1 MRRVIIILI
10 IIVLF
15 LLSTSCSLTNT
26 CSKNDNYKIDYYS
39 GGGFTGI
46 ESGVTINC
54 NGEVRFWERKPNTN
68 STTIDS
74 LRLND
79 KQIIEFNKM
88 LENPELFVYKN
99 ILKKMQM
106 VAEGVETCRSVCQL
120 SKKYKIET
128 PIANAVYKVLFEE
141 RDPVKVT
148 YELMSR
154 DMKAEDE

>member
-99 ILKKMQM
+99 IFRGNYTTHL
-106 VAEGVETCRSVCQL
+106 
-120 SKKYKIET
+120 I
-128 PIANAVYKVLFEE
+128 
-141 RDPVKVT
+141 
-148 YELMSR
+148 LMS
-154 DMKAEDE
+154 DEKSNNVSFNISDPTTNMPKAFSDLITAIKQIKKTK